1 MHGGRILALLACVAA
16 CGCRAQKNSLD
27 KLQHSAVAT
36 ARVERL
42 TKSLADH
49 EAGFDGRPIA
59 KWIMPAPL
67 REISGLALTPD
78 GRVLAQGDENGEIWE
93 VDYRSGIL
101 IKHFFLGDPTI
112 KGDFEAIT
120 VANDLVYLLDS
131 KGKIY
136 SFKEGA
142 DGARVK
148 YNLFDT
154 GLKKDCEFEGM
165 VFDARVNSLV
175 LACKHV
181 HDQSIHDAVVLYR
194 LSVAPSD
201 STEKLTKLVVPLGS
215 ANGGKS
221 FHPSDITI
229 DPVSGNYVLVASLEK
244 ALMAITPAGELVFA
258 RPLPPG
264 HDQPEGVAITKDGIL
279 LVSDEAK
286 ANPGA
291 ITLYKW
297 P

>member
-1 MHGGRILALLACVAA
+1 MRSRGLALLLACATA
-16 CGCRAQKNSLD
+16 SGCHAPKNSLD
-27 KLQHSAVAT
+27 KLQHSDVAT
-36 ARVERL
+36 ARLQRL
-42 TKSLADH
+42 QKTLADH
-49 EAGFDGRPIA
+49 EAAIDGTPIA

-78 GRVLAQGDENGEIWE
+78 GRLLAHGDESGEIWE
-93 VDYRSGIL
+93 IDYRTGIL
-101 IKHFFLGDPTI
+101 VKHFFLGEPTA

-148 YNLFDT
+148 YNYFDSD
-154 GLKKDCEFEGM
+154 LKKDCEFESM
-165 VFDARVNSLV
+165 VYDARFTALV

-181 HDQSIHDAVVLYR
+181 HDASVHDAIVLYR
-194 LSVAPSD
+194 LSLATNDTTSHVVRM
-201 STEKLTKLVVPLGS
+201 EVPLGT

-221 FHPSDITI
+221 YHPSDITI
-229 DPVSGNYVLVASLEK
+229 DPVSGNYVLVSSLEK
-244 ALMAITPAGELVFA
+244 ALIAITPTGELVFS

-264 HDQPEGVAITKDGIL
+264 HEQPEGVAITKDGIL
-279 LVSDEAK
+279 LVSDESK

>member
-1 MHGGRILALLACVAA
+1 MRGRWLIAALASTTVF
-16 CGCRAQKNSLD
+16 GCRPEKNTLAG
-27 KLQHSAVAT
+27 LQHSAVVT

-42 TKSLADH
+42 KKTLADH
-49 EAGFDGRPIA
+49 EAAVDGRPIA
-59 KWIMPAPL
+59 RWLMPPEL

-78 GRVLAQGDENGEIWE
+78 GRALTHGDENGEIWE
-93 VDYRSGIL
+93 IDYRSGIL
-101 IKHFFLGDPTI
+101 VKHFFLGDPTV

-120 VANDLVYLLDS
+120 VGNGLVYLLDS

-148 YNLFDT
+148 YNYFDT
-154 GLKKDCEFEGM
+154 GLKKDCEFESM
-165 VFDARVNSLV
+165 VYDARFDALV
-175 LACKHV
+175 LACKHDHDASV
-181 HDQSIHDAVVLYR
+181 HDAIVLYR
-194 LSVAPSD
+194 VSLASAD
-201 STEKLTKLVVPLGS
+201 STSQLTKISVPLGA

-221 FHPSDITI
+221 YHPSDITI
-229 DPVSGNYVLVASLEK
+229 DPISGNYVLVSSLEK
-244 ALMAITPAGELVFA
+244 ALIEITPQGELVFG

-264 HDQPEGVAITKDGIL
+264 HDQPEGVAITKDSVL
-279 LVSDEAK
+279 LISDEAK
-286 ANPGA
+286 SNPGA

>member
-1 MHGGRILALLACVAA
+1 MRALLCAA
-16 CGCRAQKNSLD
+16 LASATLVGCRPQKETLD
-27 KLQHSAVAT
+27 KLQHSAIAK
-36 ARVERL
+36 ARLERL
-42 TKSLADH
+42 QKSLGDN
-49 EAGFDGRPIA
+49 EAGVDGRPIA

-67 REISGLALTPD
+67 REISGLALTSD
-78 GRVLAQGDENGEIWE
+78 GRVLTHGDENGEIWAI
-93 VDYRSGIL
+93 DYRTGIL
-101 IKHFFLGDPTI
+101 LKHFFLGDPTV

-120 VANDLVYLLDS
+120 VVNDLVYLMDS

-148 YNLFDT
+148 YNYFDT
-154 GLKKDCEFEGM
+154 GLKKDCEFESM
-165 VFDARVNSLV
+165 VYDARFNALV

-181 HDQSIHDAVVLYR
+181 HDTGVHDAIILYR
-194 LSVAPSD
+194 LSLAPND
-201 STEKLTKLVVPLGS
+201 STPQLTRISVPLGA

-221 FHPSDITI
+221 YHPSDITI
-229 DPVSGNYVLVASLEK
+229 DPISGNYVLVCSLDK
-244 ALMAITPAGELVFA
+244 ALVEITPQGELVFG

-264 HDQPEGVAITKDGIL
+264 HDQAEGVAITKDSVL
-279 LVSDEAK
+279 LISDEAK
-286 ANPGA
+286 SNPGA

>member
-1 MHGGRILALLACVAA
+1 MRGRWLIAALASTTVF
-16 CGCRAQKNSLD
+16 GCRPEKNTLSA
-27 KLQHSAVAT
+27 LQHSAVAT
-36 ARVERL
+36 ARLERL
-42 TKSLADH
+42 KKTLADH
-49 EAGFDGRPIA
+49 EAAVDGRPIA

-78 GRVLAQGDENGEIWE
+78 GRVLTHGDENGEIWE
-93 VDYRSGIL
+93 IDYRSGIL
-101 IKHFFLGDPTI
+101 VKHFFMGDPTV

-142 DGARVK
+142 DGAHVK
-148 YNLFDT
+148 YNYFDT
-154 GLKKDCEFEGM
+154 GLKKDCEFESM
-165 VFDARVNSLV
+165 VYDPRFNALV

-181 HDQSIHDAVVLYR
+181 HDAGVHDAIILYR
-194 LSVAPSD
+194 LSLAPSD
-201 STEKLTKLVVPLGS
+201 STSQLTRIAVPVGA

-221 FHPSDITI
+221 YHPSDITI
-229 DPVSGNYVLVASLEK
+229 DPISGNYVLVASLDK
-244 ALMAITPAGELVFA
+244 ALIEITPQGELVFG

-264 HDQPEGVAITKDGIL
+264 HDQAEGVAITKDSVL
-279 LVSDEAK
+279 LISDEAK
-286 ANPGA
+286 SNPAA